1 MDLVC
6 YELVSPELVR
16 PKLVY
21 SSVVSPSWFCLYG
34 ACPSWICQWSFSVLI
49 LSVLNYSIKFL
60 RPDFVSIRC
69 LSVLNLSI
77 ALRLILRPKFFSL
90 RFSVLIFFSRKNLSY
105 CNKLWFHYPYIF
117 STQCFKIFDISN
129 LIFC

>member
-69 LSVLNLSI
+69 LSVLNLSK
-77 ALRLILRPKFFSL
+77 ALRLILRPKFSLWGFPSWFFSPERNWVIATNFDFITL
-90 RFSVLIFFSRKNLSY
+90 IYFQRNVLEYLIFQ
-105 CNKLWFHYPYIF
+105 
-117 STQCFKIFDISN
+117 T
-129 LIFC
+129 